1 MRPCPWAQHN
11 YLLRADSN
19 FIYSRET
26 HPPSKSKLY
35 SLKTFKHIYA
45 KFIVE
50 VSSVMIIHTY
60 LTKRRTPW
68 RNRIPGTRLW
78 IWHRTPLAGPSLL
91 SPLEWSWLAQWSL
104 PESLSLVSPPCW
116 ARKTPKIWRQS
127 DWMGCRSGWGNS
139 PWTGQTGSRMPIESN
154 CLENLFVGDNLQHA
168 LYLSSPLTLSLS
180 LSLSSWM
187 GHVRTFKCVQP
198 YPFTLPSTFV
208 QHDVFLHILGGNI
221 VVADA
226 YINAA
231 ATVHI
236 FSTNGSCRTW
246 CPQPCLV

>member
-45 KFIVE
+45 KFIAE

-168 LYLSSPLTLSLS
+168 LYLSSPLTLSL
-180 LSLSSWM
+180 
-187 GHVRTFKCVQP
+187 
-198 YPFTLPSTFV
+198 
-208 QHDVFLHILGGNI
+208 FL
-221 VVADA
+221 
-226 YINAA
+226 
-231 ATVHI
+231 
-236 FSTNGSCRTW
+236 NGTCKDI
-246 CPQPCLV
+246 